1 MSDSIDQVF
10 ISAKQWL
17 LSFLAGAPDWLM
29 QIASSLINIAA
40 LLGVFLTL
48 FALMSVL
55 ERKILGRIQ
64 NRYGPNRVGPF
75 GLFQPVADGIKM
87 LIKEDIVPVRA
98 DKIVHFL
105 APIMIAAT
113 AILALGVIPYG
124 RNMTPFAIDG
134 GILFFFAV
142 GSTTE
147 LAVFMAG
154 WGSNN
159 KFSMLGAMRAIAQM
173 VSYELPLI
181 ITTLPVVMVVGALS
195 PDAIV
200 AAQNG
205 YTFGFVPHWFVTTP
219 WGAAAFLLFFVSG
232 LVESNRTPFDVPEGE
247 SEIVAGHMTEY
258 SGFKYAT
265 FFMAE
270 YFGMFAISG
279 LAVTLFLGGWQAPI
293 AGLQF
298 IPSYLWFFAKL
309 GVLLFTFI
317 WIRGT
322 LPRSRV
328 DQVMAF
334 AWKFMLPMAFTCVVA
349 AAVWHY
355 QGRGL
360 AGWLWSL
367 AVVAIV
373 YFGLSWFLDTGKKF
387 CHPHLSLRRMNSAA
401 FLIIAIVTLAGAL
414 AAATLPKLIHAALCL
429 VVAFVGLAAFFFLLG
444 AEFVGLVQVFV
455 YIGAVA
461 VLIVFTI
468 LLTRRDLDKPD
479 KFNWGGVV
487 VAIAVF
493 GGLLWAILQTPSVA
507 IAAAQIPPLTV
518 KQIGEVL
525 MTNYIWPLQC
535 VGLLLTAALIG
546 ALVLVMEEKGR

>member
-1 MSDSIDQVF
+1 MSDSLDQIF
-10 ISAKQWL
+10 IRAKQSLLAL
-17 LSFLAGAPDWLM
+17 LSGAPDWFL
-29 QIASSLINIAA
+29 QVVSALINIFAVLA
-40 LLGVFLTL
+40 VFLTL
-48 FALMSVL
+48 FALISVL
-55 ERKILGRIQ
+55 ERKILGRMQ

-87 LIKEDIVPVRA
+87 LIKEDIVPKRA
-98 DKIVHFL
+98 DKIVHFI

-173 VSYELPLI
+173 ISYELPLI
-181 ITTLPVVMVVGALS
+181 IVTLPVVMVVGSLS

-200 AAQNG
+200 AAQGG
-205 YTFGFVPHWFVTTP
+205 YSFGVIPHWFVTTP
-219 WGAAAFLLFFVSG
+219 WGAAAFILFFISG

-279 LAVTLFLGGWQAPI
+279 LGVTLFLGGWQAPF
-293 AGLQF
+293 AWLQF
-298 IPSYLWFFAKL
+298 IPSYVWFFVKL
-309 GVLLFTFI
+309 SILLFVYI
-317 WIRGT
+317 WVRGT
-322 LPRSRV
+322 LPRTRI
-328 DQVMAF
+328 DQIMGF

-360 AGWLWSL
+360 AAWLSSFAVI
-367 AVVAIV
+367 AVVYV
-373 YFGLSWFLDTGKKF
+373 GLSRLLDIGKKF
-387 CHPHLSLRRMNSAA
+387 APRTYR
-401 FLIIAIVTLAGAL
+401 F
-414 AAATLPKLIHAALCL
+414 
-429 VVAFVGLAAFFFLLG
+429 
-444 AEFVGLVQVFV
+444 AE
-455 YIGAVA
+455 
-461 VLIVFTI
+461 
-468 LLTRRDLDKPD
+468 
-479 KFNWGGVV
+479 
-487 VAIAVF
+487 
-493 GGLLWAILQTPSVA
+493 
-507 IAAAQIPPLTV
+507 
-518 KQIGEVL
+518 
-525 MTNYIWPLQC
+525 
-535 VGLLLTAALIG
+535 
-546 ALVLVMEEKGR
+546 

>member
-1 MSDSIDQVF
+1 MSSSLDQIF
-10 ISAKQWL
+10 IRIKQL
-17 LSFLAGAPDWLM
+17 LLAPLAGAPDWVM
-29 QIASSLINIAA
+29 QITSALINIFA

-48 FALMSVL
+48 FALISVL
-55 ERKILGRIQ
+55 ERKILGRMQ

-87 LIKEDIVPVRA
+87 LIKEDIVPARA
-98 DKIVHFL
+98 DKVVHFL
-105 APIMIAAT
+105 APVLIAAT

-173 VSYELPLI
+173 ISYELPLI
-181 ITTLPVVMVVGALS
+181 ITTFPVVMVVGALS

-205 YTFGFVPHWFVTTP
+205 YSFGVVPHWFVTTP
-219 WGAAAFLLFFVSG
+219 WGAAAFILFFVSG

-270 YFGMFAISG
+270 YIGMFAISG
-279 LAVTLFLGGWQAPI
+279 LAVTLFLGGWHAPI
-293 AGLQF
+293 RGLEF
-298 IPSYLWFFAKL
+298 VPSYVWFFVKL
-309 GVLLFTFI
+309 SILLFIYI

-322 LPRSRV
+322 LPRTRI
-328 DQVMAF
+328 DQIMNF
-334 AWKFMLPMAFTCVVA
+334 AWKFMLPMAFTCLVA

-355 QGRGL
+355 AGRGV

-367 AVVAIV
+367 AILGVVYIA
-373 YFGLSWFLDTGKKF
+373 LSILLDTRKKF
-387 CHPHLSLRRMNSAA
+387 
-401 FLIIAIVTLAGAL
+401 
-414 AAATLPKLIHAALCL
+414 ATRTYR
-429 VVAFVGLAAFFFLLG
+429 F
-444 AEFVGLVQVFV
+444 AE
-455 YIGAVA
+455 
-461 VLIVFTI
+461 
-468 LLTRRDLDKPD
+468 
-479 KFNWGGVV
+479 
-487 VAIAVF
+487 
-493 GGLLWAILQTPSVA
+493 
-507 IAAAQIPPLTV
+507 
-518 KQIGEVL
+518 
-525 MTNYIWPLQC
+525 
-535 VGLLLTAALIG
+535 
-546 ALVLVMEEKGR
+546 

>member
-1 MSDSIDQVF
+1 VSDSLDQIF
-10 ISAKQWL
+10 IGVKQWL
-17 LSFLAGAPDWLM
+17 LSLLAGAPDWVI

-48 FALMSVL
+48 FALISVL
-55 ERKILGRIQ
+55 ERKILGRMQ

-75 GLFQPVADGIKM
+75 GLLQPVADGIKM
-87 LIKEDIVPVRA
+87 LINEDIVPKRA
-98 DKIVHFL
+98 DKIVHFI

-124 RNMTPFAIDG
+124 RNMTPFSIDG

-173 VSYELPLI
+173 ISYELPLI
-181 ITTLPVVMVVGALS
+181 IVTLPVVMVVGSLS

-200 AAQNG
+200 AAQSG
-205 YTFGFVPHWFVTTP
+205 YSFGVVPHWFVTTP
-219 WGAAAFLLFFVSG
+219 WGAAAFILFFVSG

-279 LAVTLFLGGWQAPI
+279 LGVTLFLGGWQAPI
-293 AGLQF
+293 GWLQF
-298 IPSYLWFFAKL
+298 IPSYVWFFVKL
-309 GVLLFTFI
+309 SILLFVYI
-317 WIRGT
+317 WVRGT
-322 LPRSRV
+322 LPRTRI
-328 DQVMAF
+328 DQIMGF
-334 AWKFMLPMAFTCVVA
+334 AWKFMLPMAFTCIVA
-349 AAVWHY
+349 AAIWHY

-367 AVVAIV
+367 AVIAVV
-373 YFGLSWFLDTGKKF
+373 YVGLSRLLDTGKKF
-387 CHPHLSLRRMNSAA
+387 
-401 FLIIAIVTLAGAL
+401 
-414 AAATLPKLIHAALCL
+414 ATRTYR
-429 VVAFVGLAAFFFLLG
+429 F
-444 AEFVGLVQVFV
+444 AE
-455 YIGAVA
+455 
-461 VLIVFTI
+461 
-468 LLTRRDLDKPD
+468 
-479 KFNWGGVV
+479 
-487 VAIAVF
+487 
-493 GGLLWAILQTPSVA
+493 
-507 IAAAQIPPLTV
+507 
-518 KQIGEVL
+518 
-525 MTNYIWPLQC
+525 
-535 VGLLLTAALIG
+535 
-546 ALVLVMEEKGR
+546 

>member
-1 MSDSIDQVF
+1 MSDSLDQIF
-10 ISAKQWL
+10 IRVKQL
-17 LSFLAGAPDWLM
+17 LLAPLAGAPDWVL
-29 QIASSLINIAA
+29 QIVSSLINIFA

-48 FALMSVL
+48 FALISVL
-55 ERKILGRIQ
+55 ERKILGRMQ

-98 DKIVHFL
+98 DKMVHFL
-105 APIMIAAT
+105 APILIAAT

-173 VSYELPLI
+173 ISYELPLI
-181 ITTLPVVMVVGALS
+181 ITVLPVVMVVGSLT
-195 PDAIV
+195 PDRIV
-200 AAQNG
+200 AAQGG
-205 YTFGFVPHWFVTTP
+205 YIFGIVPHWFVVTP
-219 WGAAAFLLFFVSG
+219 WGAAAFILFFVSG

-270 YFGMFAISG
+270 YIGMFAISG
-279 LAVTLFLGGWQAPI
+279 LTVTLFLGGWHAPI
-293 AGLQF
+293 RGLEF
-298 IPSYLWFFAKL
+298 IPSYVWFFVKL
-309 GVLLFTFI
+309 SILLFIYI

-322 LPRSRV
+322 LPRTRI
-328 DQVMAF
+328 DQIMNF
-334 AWKFMLPMAFTCVVA
+334 AWKFMLPMAFTCIIA

-355 QGRGL
+355 AGRGI

-367 AVVAIV
+367 AVLTLV
-373 YFGLSWFLDTGKKF
+373 YVTLSILLDTRKKF
-387 CHPHLSLRRMNSAA
+387 GPRTYR
-401 FLIIAIVTLAGAL
+401 F
-414 AAATLPKLIHAALCL
+414 
-429 VVAFVGLAAFFFLLG
+429 
-444 AEFVGLVQVFV
+444 AE
-455 YIGAVA
+455 
-461 VLIVFTI
+461 
-468 LLTRRDLDKPD
+468 
-479 KFNWGGVV
+479 
-487 VAIAVF
+487 
-493 GGLLWAILQTPSVA
+493 
-507 IAAAQIPPLTV
+507 
-518 KQIGEVL
+518 
-525 MTNYIWPLQC
+525 
-535 VGLLLTAALIG
+535 
-546 ALVLVMEEKGR
+546 

>member
-1 MSDSIDQVF
+1 MKSHYFSFFGVFRVLSGHIFSSAILSNSLDQIF
-10 ISAKQWL
+10 ISLKQWILSL
-17 LSFLAGAPDWLM
+17 LSGMPDWVTT
-29 QIASSLINIAA
+29 IASILFNIGA
-40 LLGVFLTL
+40 LLGVFLTI
-48 FALMSVL
+48 FALISVL

-87 LIKEDIVPVRA
+87 LIKEDVVPARA
-98 DKIVHFL
+98 DKVVHFL
-105 APIMIAAT
+105 APIVVAAT
-113 AILALGVIPYG
+113 AILTLGVIPYG

-181 ITTLPVVMVVGALS
+181 LTTLPVVMVVGALS

-200 AAQNG
+200 TAQDG
-205 YTFGFVPHWFVTTP
+205 YSFGIVPHWFVTTP
-219 WGAAAFLLFFVSG
+219 WGAAAFILFFVSG

-265 FFMAE
+265 FFLAE

-279 LAVTLFLGGWQAPI
+279 LAVTLFLGGWHAPI
-293 AGLQF
+293 VILKF
-298 IPSYLWFFAKL
+298 IPSYVWFFLKL
-309 GVLLFTFI
+309 SALLFVYI
-317 WIRGT
+317 WVRGT
-322 LPRSRV
+322 LPRTRV
-328 DQVMAF
+328 DQIMNF
-334 AWKFMLPMAFTCVVA
+334 AWKFMLPMAFTCIIA

-367 AVVAIV
+367 AVIAIV
-373 YFGLSWFLDTGKKF
+373 YVALSRLLETKKKF
-387 CHPHLSLRRMNSAA
+387 
-401 FLIIAIVTLAGAL
+401 
-414 AAATLPKLIHAALCL
+414 ATRTYR
-429 VVAFVGLAAFFFLLG
+429 F
-444 AEFVGLVQVFV
+444 AE
-455 YIGAVA
+455 
-461 VLIVFTI
+461 
-468 LLTRRDLDKPD
+468 
-479 KFNWGGVV
+479 
-487 VAIAVF
+487 
-493 GGLLWAILQTPSVA
+493 
-507 IAAAQIPPLTV
+507 
-518 KQIGEVL
+518 
-525 MTNYIWPLQC
+525 
-535 VGLLLTAALIG
+535 
-546 ALVLVMEEKGR
+546 